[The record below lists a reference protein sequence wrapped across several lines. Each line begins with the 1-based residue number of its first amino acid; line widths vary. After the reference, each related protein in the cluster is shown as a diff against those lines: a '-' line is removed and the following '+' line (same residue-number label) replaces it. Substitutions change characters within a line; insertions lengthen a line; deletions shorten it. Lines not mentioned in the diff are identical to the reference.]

1 MTQREIRSAIGGL
14 EGLVLGDGTGAF
26 YEVPTMVIAR
36 YRLADDE
43 VVRLR
48 LAGQLSGADE
58 PQRPAW
64 TVHSG
69 VYAPL
74 TAPPPSLDGGT
85 PNE

>member
-1 MTQREIRSAIGGL
+1 MTQRENQTAIGGL

-26 YEVPTMVIAR
+26 YEVPTVVIAR

-48 LAGQLSGADE
+48 VAAQLSGTDE

-64 TVHSG
+64 TIHSG

-74 TAPPPSLDGGT
+74 TALPPLLDGGT
-85 PNE
+85 PND